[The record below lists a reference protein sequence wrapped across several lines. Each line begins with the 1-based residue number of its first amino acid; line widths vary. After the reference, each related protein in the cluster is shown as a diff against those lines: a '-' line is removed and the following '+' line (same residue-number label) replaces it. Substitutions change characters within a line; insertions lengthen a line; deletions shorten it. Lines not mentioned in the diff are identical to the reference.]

1 MQPLTSIH
9 KELLNIQTRIGE
21 VAADIEAAQDRRVLP
36 QEEKYRNIPLNEDIC
51 ADLFK
56 ALANAE
62 RLKILGMLGEG
73 ECYFAQLL
81 ERSKM
86 DNSPLR
92 FHLTVLK
99 DVNLITQERF
109 RGKYMITQLGSQAL
123 GMAAYFN
130 KEIYEKQGDAHEG

>member
-1 MQPLTSIH
+1 MQPLASIH

-21 VAADIEAAQDRRVLP
+21 VAADIATEQRRVEP
-36 QEEKYRNIPLNEDIC
+36 PFEGYRNIPLNEDLC

-62 RLKILGMLGEG
+62 RLRILGMLGEA